1 MRILC
6 VAEGLSRIVRNTRT
20 LRDSRLLC
28 ACLRRGRGIVGITSG
43 LAGRLRNLRLWS
55 LGGAAL
61 TVYGSLR
68 SALLGTHLRLCRRA
82 CRCTGTGCARTL
94 TRGFA
99 RLGTGWRR
107 ILSVGR
113 LRLSLL
119 LRGLLMG
126 SFLLGKLFGNSRR
139 GTLLLR
145 GRILRRLTALLRA

>member
-1 MRILC
+1 M
-6 VAEGLSRIVRNTRT
+6 
-20 LRDSRLLC
+20 
-28 ACLRRGRGIVGITSG
+28 GIASG

-61 TVYGSLR
+61 TVHGGLR
-68 SALLGTHLRLCRRA
+68 NALLGTHLRIGRRV
-82 CRCTGTGCARTL
+82 CRCTRTGCACTL
-94 TRGFA
+94 TRNLA

-126 SFLLGKLFGNSRR
+126 SFLLGKLFGNGRR
-139 GTLLLR
+139 GTLLR
-145 GRILRRLTALLRA
+145 GGILRRLTALLRA

>member
-20 LRDSRLLC
+20 LCDSRLLC
-28 ACLRRGRGIVGITSG
+28 ASLRRGWGIVGIASG

-68 SALLGTHLRLCRRA
+68 NALLRTHLRLGRRA
-82 CRCTGTGCARTL
+82 CRCTGTGCARTF
-94 TRGFA
+94 TRDLA
-99 RLGTGWRR
+99 RLGIPGRR
-107 ILSVGR
+107 ILSMGR

-139 GTLLLR
+139 GTLLR

>member
-6 VAEGLSRIVRNTRT
+6 VAEGLSCIVRNTRT
-20 LRDSRLLC
+20 LCDSRLLC
-28 ACLRRGRGIVGITSG
+28 ACLRRGWGVMGIASG

-61 TVYGSLR
+61 AVYGGLR
-68 SALLGTHLRLCRRA
+68 SALLGTHLRLCRRV
-82 CRCTGTGCARTL
+82 CRCTRTGCARTF
-94 TRGFA
+94 TRDLA
-99 RLGTGWRR
+99 RLGTPGRR

-126 SFLLGKLFGNSRR
+126 SFLLGKLFGNGRR
-139 GTLLLR
+139 GTLLR
-145 GRILRRLTALLRA
+145 GGSLRRLTALLRA